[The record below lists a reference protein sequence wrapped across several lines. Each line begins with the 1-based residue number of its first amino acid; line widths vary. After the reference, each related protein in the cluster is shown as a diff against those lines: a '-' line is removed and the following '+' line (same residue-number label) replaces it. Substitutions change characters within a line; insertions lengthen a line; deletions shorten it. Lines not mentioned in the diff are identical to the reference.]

1 MIRSVI
7 PHREIVVETEIAAI
21 GGVEMR
27 KTVTDVADDRGAEAV
42 AVAALEVE
50 EVEAL
55 AIGGGGAAEA
65 PVEAAAGALAEAAAG
80 VEVVIVTETGLL
92 VAIAIVTARGG
103 PTEIHGEV
111 TNLQP
116 LQ

>member
-1 MIRSVI
+1 VIRSVI
-7 PHREIVVETEIAAI
+7 PHLEIVVETEIAAI

-42 AVAALEVE
+42 VVAAREVE

-55 AIGGGGAAEA
+55 AIGGGG
-65 PVEAAAGALAEAAAG
+65 AAGALAEAAAG
-80 VEVVIVTETGLL
+80 VEVVIVIETGLL

-103 PTEIHGEV
+103 PTESLEEV
-111 TNLQP
+111 TNL
-116 LQ
+116 